1 MTEHHI
7 TLVFEDGISIAVT
20 ANEVETIY
28 QAAARQDVPIQTDC
42 REGACATCRANCV
55 AGRYEL
61 SDFSEEALPPEEEAA
76 GGVLACQMRAR
87 SDCVIEF
94 PYPSS
99 AITMRKSEP
108 VSAIVEGVE
117 EAACGVFRLLLRPRA
132 GKGWD
137 FLPGQYVNIAVP
149 GSGAVRS
156 YSFANA
162 PGSQGT
168 VLPEQG
174 LAEFYIRRLP
184 SGLMSDWL
192 SSGQA
197 AGVETIVSAPM
208 GQFFLR
214 RAEAP
219 LLMMAGGT
227 GLAPMLSML
236 RHLAAHPD
244 RKPARIT
251 LLYGTNAPEEMFAA
265 DELADLAGKLP
276 LEVRRAAVMAAGGFD
291 GVTGL
296 VTDLMTADMLDDRTD
311 CYLCGPPGMV
321 TAART
326 FFSDR
331 GVDQKRIFAE
341 RFLPAAP

>member
-1 MTEHHI
+1 MTEHRI
-7 TLVFEDGISIAVT
+7 TLVFEDGISIAVA

-55 AGRYEL
+55 AGQYEL

-87 SDCVIEF
+87 SDCIVEF

-99 AITMRKSEP
+99 AITMRKAEP
-108 VSAIVEGVE
+108 VSAVVEGVE
-117 EAACGVFRLLLRPRA
+117 ETASGVFRLVVRPRA

-162 PGSQGT
+162 PASQASA
-168 VLPEQG
+168 EQE
-174 LAEFYIRRLP
+174 LAEFYVRRLP

-197 AGVETIVSAPM
+197 TGAETTVSAPM

-219 LLMMAGGT
+219 LLMVAGGT

-236 RHLAAHPD
+236 RHLAAQPD
-244 RKPARIT
+244 RKPPRIT
-251 LLYGTNAPEEMFAA
+251 LLYGANTPDEMFAA

-276 LEVRRAAVMAAGGFD
+276 LEVRRAAVTAGDGFD

-296 VTDLMTADMLDDRTD
+296 VTDLMTAVMFEERPD

-321 TAART
+321 TAARA

-331 GVDQKRIFAE
+331 GIDPKRIFAE
-341 RFLPAAP
+341 RFLPAAS